1 MSSTIIYREDQP
13 SRDGFFKLYETTG
26 WNAGYGFSRE
36 DLHEALKHSWHM
48 VAAYDG
54 DELVGFGRVLSD
66 GVYHA
71 FICEMIVHSGYQGQG
86 IGREIL
92 ARLVAKCQAHNIR
105 LIQLFSATGKAEF
118 YRKFGFEERQPGAP
132 GMQLKK

>member
-1 MSSTIIYREDQP
+1 MSSQINYRESQP
-13 SRDGFFKLYETTG
+13 PKEVFFKLYETTG
-26 WNAGYGFSRE
+26 WNEGYGFSRE
-36 DLHEALKHSWHM
+36 DLHEAIRHSWYM

-71 FICEMIVHSGYQGQG
+71 FICEMIVHPDNQGKG
-86 IGREIL
+86 IGKEIL
-92 ARLVAKCQAHNIR
+92 ERLVAKCHAHHIR